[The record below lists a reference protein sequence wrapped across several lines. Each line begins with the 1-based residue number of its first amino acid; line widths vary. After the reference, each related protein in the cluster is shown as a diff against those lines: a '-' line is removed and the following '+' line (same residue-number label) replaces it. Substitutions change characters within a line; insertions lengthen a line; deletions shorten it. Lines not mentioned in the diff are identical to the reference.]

1 MDYSADIAKAKTDG
15 RTSCI
20 PEITGPLFN
29 TAEVSRIFGVRP
41 ATLRRWLR
49 TGLIPARKNPA
60 NGRFFFT
67 APDIERMLS
76 SMDPVE
82 GSGESHT
89 RACVTYKDKEEPAF
103 PSAIAGKTYAFRSRE
118 PDFMVSGWMVG
129 ILSLSAN
136 SLLAY
141 AAILA
146 ATRDGVGTVLTNQ
159 DLAQAL
165 SVTEQ
170 TSRNVLAYLEQ
181 KGVIAIERAGSST
194 HGPMLIKPRARS
206 RAEALSLIASMH
218 N

>member
-1 MDYSADIAKAKTDG
+1 MDYISDFAKAKTDG
-15 RTSCI
+15 RSSCI

-76 SMDPVE
+76 SMDPVK
-82 GSGESHT
+82 GNGESST
-89 RACVTYKDKEEPAF
+89 RACDIYKDKEETAF
-103 PSAIAGKTYAFRSRE
+103 PMATAGKTYAFRSRD
-118 PDFMVSGWMVG
+118 PDFMVFGWMVG

-181 KGVIAIERAGSST
+181 KGVIAIERTGSST
-194 HGPMLIKPRARS
+194 HGPMLVKPRARS

-218 N
+218 D

>member
-89 RACVTYKDKEEPAF
+89 RACVIYKDIEEPAF

-146 ATRDGVGTVLTNQ
+146 ATRNGVGTVLTNQ

-181 KGVIAIERAGSST
+181 KGVIAIERTGSST
-194 HGPMLIKPRARS
+194 HGPMLVKPRARS

-218 N
+218 D